1 MQDRTAII
9 LLPHSQLLSY
19 DGSARQVNICPL
31 CVRPRCSQ
39 VNKKPRKDSK
49 LKLQHVRICGFQSFG
64 AEPVT
69 IDLENLTFLIGPNGS
84 GKTATLQ
91 ALCRLFSFD
100 PNQRRLRKSDFSV
113 PHDEEQAPVERTL
126 WIEAEFTFPELDDDA
141 GEHPTIPCH
150 FGHMRLDDPDGVPRV
165 RYRLDASIGVD
176 DEIEQSLRYVLD
188 VDEEDDPVDTVP
200 VPRDERNFIQVH
212 YLPARRDPA
221 DHIAYGANALLGR
234 LLRAVN
240 WSAQRDTIKQL
251 TTDISESLTD
261 NESVLNLSA
270 GLSKTWKEL
279 HKGQFFASPSV
290 TFIANEIESLLR
302 HLSVSFSPGHGEQMV
317 DFSRLSDGQ
326 KSMLYL
332 SLVLSSQAI
341 GRAVLNG
348 DDQSFDS
355 DKLRPAVFTIVA
367 LEEPENSLS
376 PHYLGR
382 IVSSLKTLVGSP
394 GFADSQAL
402 IATHAPS
409 MLRRVEP
416 SAIRYLRLDET
427 RSTVVTKIKMPPNKK
442 GEAYKFVREA
452 IQAYPEV
459 YFSRLV
465 ILGEGDSEEIVLPRL
480 LAAKGLLVDEAAIS
494 IAPLGGRHINH
505 FWRLLSGLKIP
516 YVTLLDLDVARFGGG
531 WGRIKYVATEL
542 KEHRPNELYLP
553 EDQLAT
559 LPKWNNATHK
569 ILKVEKD
576 PQYRSYIG
584 DLEPMGGCFSAPMDL
599 DFSMLKAFPEAYG
612 LTADKLLPPK
622 LAQVK
627 SVLGD
632 SHFDAKQYSLTER
645 KHFIAYHKL
654 FKLDSKP
661 KSHIEALSQL
671 TDKQLK
677 DSMPASLERL
687 ADFVIAKVEALQE

>member
-1 MQDRTAII
+1 M
-9 LLPHSQLLSY
+9 
-19 DGSARQVNICPL
+19 
-31 CVRPRCSQ
+31 
-39 VNKKPRKDSK
+39 
-49 LKLQHVRICGFQSFG
+49 KLQFVRICGFQSFA

-69 IDLENLTFLIGPNGS
+69 VDLADLTFLIGPNGS

-100 PNQRRLRKSDFSV
+100 PNQRRLRKSDFFV
-113 PHDEEQAPVERTL
+113 PHDEVQAPDQRAL
-126 WIEAEFTFPELDDDA
+126 WIEAEFTFPELSDDEN
-141 GEHPTIPCH
+141 EHPTIPTH
-150 FGHMRLDDPDGVPRV
+150 FGHMRLDTPDGVPRV
-165 RYRLDASIGVD
+165 RYRLDATIGID
-176 DEIEQSLRYVLD
+176 DEIEQSLVYVLD
-188 VDEEDDPVDTVP
+188 VDEDDAPVDTAP

-240 WSAQRDTIKQL
+240 WTEQRETIQQL
-251 TTDISESLTD
+251 TTDISQSLTQ
-261 NESVLNLSA
+261 NESMLSLSA

-279 HKGQFFASPSV
+279 HKGQFFTQPSV
-290 TFIANEIESLLR
+290 TFMANEIESLLR
-302 HLSVSFSPGHGEQMV
+302 HLSVSFSPGHGEQLV

-332 SLVLSSQAI
+332 SLVLSSQAV
-341 GRAVLNG
+341 GRAVLHGN
-348 DDQSFDS
+348 DESFDAE
-355 DKLRPAVFTIVA
+355 KLRPAVFTIVA

-382 IVSSLKTLVGSP
+382 IVSSLKGLVGDSKY
-394 GFADSQAL
+394 ADSQAL

-409 MLRRVEP
+409 MLRRVDP
-416 SAIRYLRLDET
+416 SAIRYLRLDES
-427 RSTVVTKIKMPPNKK
+427 RCTVVTKIRMPPNEK

-452 IQAYPEV
+452 VQAYPEV

-480 LAAKGLLVDEAAIS
+480 LAAKKLEVDEAAIT

-531 WGRIKYVATEL
+531 WGRIKYVATEM
-542 KEHRPNELYLP
+542 KKHRPSDLYLTDDELKNLP
-553 EDQLAT
+553 AWNDQ
-559 LPKWNNATHK
+559 THK
-569 ILKVEKD
+569 LLQIEKD
-576 PQYRSYIG
+576 PKYKSCIAN
-584 DLEPMGGCFSAPMDL
+584 LEPLGVFFSAPMDL
-599 DFSMLKAFPEAYG
+599 DFSMLRAYPAAYG
-612 LTADKLLPPK
+612 VAPEDLVVPK
-622 LAQVK
+622 LGQTK

-632 SHFDAKQYSLTER
+632 SHHDRFQYSLIER
-645 KHFIAYHKL
+645 KHFVAYHKR

-661 KSHIEALSQL
+661 KSHIEALSKL
-671 TDKQLK
+671 TDDQLIAK
-677 DSMPASLERL
+677 MPASLNRL
-687 ADFVIAKVEALQE
+687 ADFVIAKIEGLSE

>member
-1 MQDRTAII
+1 M
-9 LLPHSQLLSY
+9 
-19 DGSARQVNICPL
+19 
-31 CVRPRCSQ
+31 
-39 VNKKPRKDSK
+39 
-49 LKLQHVRICGFQSFG
+49 KLQHIRVCGFQSFG
-64 AEPVT
+64 SKPIT

-100 PNQRRLRKSDFSV
+100 PNQRRVRRSDFFAPHAEEEV
-113 PHDEEQAPVERTL
+113 PDERAL
-126 WIEAEFTFPELDDDA
+126 WIEAEFTFPELEDAA

-150 FGHMRLDDPDGVPRV
+150 FGHMRLDNPDGVPRV
-165 RYRLDASIGVD
+165 RYRLDASIGID
-176 DEIEQSLRYVLD
+176 DEIEQGLRYVLD
-188 VDEEDDPVDTVP
+188 VDEAGDPVDTVP

-240 WSAQRDTIKQL
+240 WSAQRETIKQL
-251 TTDISESLTD
+251 TADISQSLTD
-261 NESVLNLSA
+261 NDSVINLSA
-270 GLSKTWKEL
+270 GLSKTWREL

-332 SLVLSSQAI
+332 SLVLSSQAV

-348 DDQSFDS
+348 DDESFDS

-382 IVSSLKTLVGSP
+382 IVSSLKTLVGSSE
-394 GFADSQAL
+394 FADAQAL

-416 SAIRYLRLDET
+416 TAIRYLRLDES
-427 RSTVVTKIKMPPNKK
+427 RCTVVTKIKMPPNEK
-442 GEAYKFVREA
+442 GAAYKFVREA
-452 IQAYPEV
+452 VQAYPEV

-480 LAAKGLLVDEAAIS
+480 LAAKGLLVDEAAIT

-505 FWRLLSGLKIP
+505 FWRLLSGLEIP

-542 KEHRPNELYLP
+542 KKHRPDDLYLS
-553 EDQLAT
+553 EDELAK
-559 LPKWNNATHK
+559 LPSWNDPTFK
-569 ILKVEKD
+569 ILKAEKD
-576 PQYRSYIG
+576 PNFKSCIG
-584 DLEPMGGCFSAPMDL
+584 DLEPLGVFFSAPMDL
-599 DFSMLKAFPEAYG
+599 DFSMIKAFPQAYG
-612 LTADKLLPPK
+612 LTADKLVAPK
-622 LAQVK
+622 LTQIK

-632 SHFDAKQYSLTER
+632 SHFDPKQYTLTER
-645 KHFIAYHKL
+645 KHFNAYHKL

-661 KSHIEALSQL
+661 KSHIEALSKL
-671 TDKQLK
+671 TDAELK
-677 DSMPASLERL
+677 KSMPASLARL
-687 ADFVIAKVEALQE
+687 ADFVLAKVGALQE

>member
-1 MQDRTAII
+1 M
-9 LLPHSQLLSY
+9 
-19 DGSARQVNICPL
+19 
-31 CVRPRCSQ
+31 
-39 VNKKPRKDSK
+39 
-49 LKLQHVRICGFQSFG
+49 KLQFVRICGFQSFG

-69 IDLENLTFLIGPNGS
+69 VDLADLTFLIGPNGS

-100 PNQRRLRKSDFSV
+100 PNQRRLRKSDFFV
-113 PHDEEQAPVERTL
+113 PHDEVEAPDQRAL
-126 WIEAEFTFPELDDDA
+126 WIEVEFIFPELSDDEN
-141 GEHPTIPCH
+141 EHPTIPSH
-150 FGHMRLDDPDGVPRV
+150 FGHMRLDTPDGVPRV
-165 RYRLDASIGVD
+165 RYRLDATIGID
-176 DEIEQSLRYVLD
+176 DEIEQSLVYVLD
-188 VDEEDDPVDTVP
+188 VDEDDVPVDTAP

-240 WSAQRDTIKQL
+240 WTEQRETIQQL
-251 TTDISESLTD
+251 TTDISQSLTQ
-261 NESVLNLSA
+261 NESVLSLSA
-270 GLSKTWKEL
+270 GLTKTWKEL
-279 HKGQFFASPSV
+279 HKGQFFTQPSV
-290 TFIANEIESLLR
+290 TFMANEIESLLR
-302 HLSVSFSPGHGEQMV
+302 HLSVSFSPGHGEQLV

-332 SLVLSSQAI
+332 SLVLSSQAV
-341 GRAVLNG
+341 GRAVLHGN
-348 DDQSFDS
+348 DDSFDAE
-355 DKLRPAVFTIVA
+355 KLRPAVFTIVA

-382 IVSSLKTLVGSP
+382 IVSSLKGLVGDSKY
-394 GFADSQAL
+394 ADSQAL

-416 SAIRYLRLDET
+416 SAIRYLRLDES
-427 RSTVVTKIKMPPNKK
+427 RCTVVTKIRMPPNEK

-452 IQAYPEV
+452 VQAYPEV

-480 LAAKGLLVDEAAIS
+480 LAAKKLEVDEAAIT

-531 WGRIKYVATEL
+531 WGRIKYVATEM
-542 KEHRPNELYLP
+542 KKHRPSDLYLTDDELKNLP
-553 EDQLAT
+553 AWNDQ
-559 LPKWNNATHK
+559 THK
-569 ILKVEKD
+569 LLQIEKD
-576 PQYRSYIG
+576 PKYKSCIAN
-584 DLEPMGGCFSAPMDL
+584 LEPLGVFFSAPMDL
-599 DFSMLKAFPEAYG
+599 DFSMLRAYPAAYG
-612 LTADKLLPPK
+612 VAPEDLVVPK
-622 LAQVK
+622 LGQTK

-632 SHFDAKQYSLTER
+632 SHHDRFQYSLIER
-645 KHFIAYHKL
+645 KHFVAYHKR

-661 KSHIEALSQL
+661 KSHIEALSKL
-671 TDKQLK
+671 TDDQLIAK
-677 DSMPASLERL
+677 MPASLNRL
-687 ADFVIAKVEALQE
+687 ADFVIAKIEGLSE